1 MFRII
6 YAAPVREKVYPDFKL
21 VIIIRLKCFISDL
34 HPAAYADGNDV
45 KVMKMNVLRSAWKG
59 AKLHLEREHTTPYI
73 WGNPEKFII
82 GNAALETGFVPNAAE
97 TPSKGNNSGY
107 NKVNG
112 TGRIIFIA

>member
-1 MFRII
+1 MLRII
-6 YAAPVREKVYPDFKL
+6 YAASVLGKVYSDFKL
-21 VIIIRLKCFISDL
+21 AIIKKLKCFISDL
-34 HPAAYADGNDV
+34 HTAAYADGNDV